1 MLDPKKVDP
10 FKEVKDYD
18 WSESNLNSAWK
29 EGWNIWECYG
39 SDNGFLEIQRYDN
52 EEDEEVLQVPEY
64 LSCDQDAW
72 DIVWNGSKPH
82 HIKALEIIKEYN
94 PLEYKCILKHINK
107 KKEVSH
113 G

>member
-29 EGWNIWECYG
+29 EGWALWECYG
-39 SDNGFLEIQRYDN
+39 SDNGFLQIGKYDN
-52 EEDEEVLQVPEY
+52 EDDVDDVICEVHLQK
-64 LSCDQDAW
+64 DQDAW

-82 HIKALEIIKEYN
+82 HIKALEIIKKYN
-94 PLEYKCILKHINK
+94 LLEYKCILRHINK
-107 KKEVSH
+107 KKEVVSS
-113 G
+113 